1 MPAALQVVT
10 QAKQGSVLLD
20 PERRKLLE
28 NLATPDSASGLA
40 RRLGISRQV
49 VSYHLKELEKVG
61 LITLAE
67 ERRKGNCTERLM
79 QRAALSYVIDPAVLG
94 SLDADP
100 AIVADRVSAPYLMA
114 LAARSIKEISHLSRA
129 NGDGKIVP
137 TLSLDT
143 EIRFRSAEE
152 RTAFIGEFT
161 AHLTE
166 LVRKYDSSDGASG
179 ASFRFFTA
187 SYPVPIRHE
196 NLDEVQSHNAP
207 A

>member
-1 MPAALQVVT
+1 MPTALQVVT

-20 PERRKLLE
+20 PERRTLLE
-28 NLATPDSASGLA
+28 NLAKPDSASGLA
-40 RRLGISRQV
+40 RRLGRSRQV

-67 ERRKGNCTERLM
+67 ERRKGNCTERIM

-114 LAARSIKEISHLSRA
+114 LAARSIREISHLSRA

-152 RTAFIGEFT
+152 RTAFIREFT

-166 LVRKYDSSDGASG
+166 LVRKYDSSDGPSG

-196 NLDEVQSHNAP
+196 NLDEVQSRNAP